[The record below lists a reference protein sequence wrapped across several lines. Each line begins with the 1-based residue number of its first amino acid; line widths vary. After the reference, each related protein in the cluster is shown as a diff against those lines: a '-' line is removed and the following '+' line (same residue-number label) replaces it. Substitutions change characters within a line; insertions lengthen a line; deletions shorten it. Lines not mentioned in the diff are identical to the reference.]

1 MSQLVLAVYRGEDT
15 AEHVLGVLRAQ
26 DDAFTSNL
34 ESLAVVR
41 LRRDSTFTVTT
52 TEPPR
57 STASFW
63 GVFWEALFGLI
74 FEVPERPPA
83 TSSSLGQLFGTMER
97 AGLDERFRRR
107 ARRALRRGSSALGL
121 YALDRATEPLISQP
135 LLRPHACVCAPLA
148 PSEDVELLRE
158 LGWSARRDVQESRG
172 SV

>member
-63 GVFWEALFGLI
+63 GVFWK
-74 FEVPERPPA
+74 R
-83 TSSSLGQLFGTMER
+83 
-97 AGLDERFRRR
+97 
-107 ARRALRRGSSALGL
+107 SSA
-121 YALDRATEPLISQP
+121 
-135 LLRPHACVCAPLA
+135 
-148 PSEDVELLRE
+148 
-158 LGWSARRDVQESRG
+158 
-172 SV
+172 